1 MIGAGAAGSLATL
14 AQVAFIAVGGIV
26 LIPLL
31 IGTAAA
37 YQVAKQHRQ
46 LAMRVQLALE
56 QTLDRLEFGSTRRL
70 R

>member
-1 MIGAGAAGSLATL
+1 MGAGAVGSLATL
-14 AQVAFIAVGGIV
+14 AEVAFIAVGGLV

-31 IGTAAA
+31 VGTAAA
-37 YQVAKQHRQ
+37 YGVAKRHRE